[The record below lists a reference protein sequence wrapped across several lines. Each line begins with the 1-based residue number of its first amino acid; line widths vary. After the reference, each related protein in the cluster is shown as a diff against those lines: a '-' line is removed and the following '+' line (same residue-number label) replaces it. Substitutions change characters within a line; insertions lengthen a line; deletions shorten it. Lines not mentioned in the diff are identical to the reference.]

1 MIQIIFLAICLI
13 TSTIY
18 AILSKEK
25 SIKLI
30 VLSIVTSIPMTILF
44 KVTTTN
50 IVLSTIISIL
60 YVCAYHDVKHHKIE
74 NVAIILVSIL
84 SILTSTN
91 IKTSIVQ
98 TIIISIV
105 FIVAIALNLLNSLGG
120 GDIKLLCS
128 LSLLLNFKEYY
139 LMLIITLTST
149 IIGYI
154 SIRIFYH
161 FKDTNRTSIKSNA
174 IPLGP
179 YILIGTYATI
189 LICRL

>member
-1 MIQIIFLAICLI
+1 MIQTVFLAICL
-13 TSTIY
+13 TISIVY
-18 AILSKEK
+18 AILLKDK

-30 VLSIVTSIPMTILF
+30 VLSIVTSIPMMILF

-50 IVLSTIISIL
+50 IVLSTIVSIL
-60 YVCAYHDVKHHKIE
+60 YVSAYHDVKYHKIE

-84 SILTSTN
+84 SVLVLTD
-91 IKTSIVQ
+91 IKSSIVQ

-105 FIVAIALNLLNSLGG
+105 FILAIALNLLNGLGG
-120 GDIKLLCS
+120 GDIKLLCA

-154 SIRIFYH
+154 SVRIFHH
-161 FKDTNRTSIKSNA
+161 FKATNRTAIKSNA

-189 LICRL
+189 LICRV